1 MISELYVNNY
11 RCFSEHTVYFKTT
24 TIIVGKN
31 NAGKST
37 LIEAL
42 RLISLVANRIK
53 TSRFVYPPKWT
64 NLHKVNLGISPSLEK
79 IEFSSRNVINQYND
93 PPAVIRAKFDNSET
107 IEIRL
112 NDNGEIFAFVRN
124 DSGVVVN
131 SRKEARNLKST
142 SIEILPQIS
151 PLLEEEKGLEESY
164 VKTNVYSSLTSRH
177 FRNQLSYFYNHYN
190 KFKKLSEE
198 TWDGLRIVQLTKASK
213 LINSTD
219 PSLLVQEGGFVTE
232 IGSMGHGLQ
241 MWLQTMWFIARTSNQ
256 SSIVLDE
263 PDVYMHA
270 DLQRKLIRTLK
281 RSHKQVIIA
290 THSLEIMAEVNA
302 DNILVIDRN
311 KNRSHFASDLPEI
324 QKIIYNDIGSIH
336 NLELAKLWSSR
347 KFLMVEGDDISI
359 LKRIQNTVIPIS
371 DSPIDSIPSS
381 DIGGWGGWKYAIG
394 SKFVLK
400 NSGDVP
406 IKIYCLLDSDYHIP
420 PDKDS
425 RLKEAKNNGISLHIW
440 NKKEIENYLIVP
452 QAILRIILKKKPIL
466 IDIINLKKL
475 NEVINNICESL
486 KDELIDDFASE
497 IGKFFRKANR
507 IIDFTNNDKELTY
520 EAKNINRVA
529 RKHVNNNW
537 NKKLNIVPGK
547 KLLRELNKWLAE
559 NHKVSFGT
567 IELSSELQKN
577 EIDNELRI
585 VLINID
591 KVKDINC
598 KI

>member
-11 RCFSEHTVYFKTT
+11 RCFSEHTVSFKAT

-42 RLISLVANRIK
+42 RLVSLVANRIK
-53 TSRFVYPPKWT
+53 TSYFKNPPKWT
-64 NLHKVNLGISPSLEK
+64 NLHKLNLGISPSLER
-79 IEFSSRNVINQYND
+79 IEFSSRNVINQYDD
-93 PPAVIRAKFDNSET
+93 PPAIILAKFENNEI

-112 NDNGEIFAFVRN
+112 NDNGEIFAFVKN
-124 DSGVVVN
+124 ASGIVVK
-131 SRKEARNLKST
+131 SRKEARELKST

-151 PLLEEEKGLEESY
+151 PLLEDEKGLEESY

-177 FRNQLSYFYNHYN
+177 FRNQLSYFYEHFR
-190 KFKKLSEE
+190 KFKKLSEN

-213 LINSTD
+213 IVTTTD
-219 PSLLVQEGGFVTE
+219 PTLLVQEGGFVTE

-241 MWLQTMWFIARTSNQ
+241 MWLQTMWFIARTSTK
-256 SSIVLDE
+256 SAIVLDE

-270 DLQRKLIRTLK
+270 DLQRKLIRTL
-281 RSHKQVIIA
+281 RQSHRQIIIA
-290 THSLEIMAEVNA
+290 THSLEIMAEVDA
-302 DNILVIDRN
+302 DNILIIDRN
-311 KNRSHFASDLPEI
+311 KNKSHFATDIPQI

-359 LKRIQNTVIPIS
+359 LKRIQNTLLPKSI
-371 DSPIDSIPSS
+371 SPIDSIPSS

-400 NSGDVP
+400 NSGDIP

-420 PDKDS
+420 PDKNS
-425 RLKEAKNNGISLHIW
+425 RLKEAKKNGINLHIW

-452 QAILRIILKKKPIL
+452 EAILRVILNKKPTLKGKITLEIL
-466 IDIINLKKL
+466 NKAINDIS
-475 NEVINNICESL
+475 ESL

-497 IGKFFRKANR
+497 IGKFFRSTNK
-507 IIDFTNNDKELTY
+507 IIDFTNNDKELNY
-520 EAKNINRVA
+520 ETKNMNRVA
-529 RKHVNNNW
+529 RNHVKQNW
-537 NKKLNIVPGK
+537 NNKLNIIPGK
-547 KLLRELNKWLAE
+547 KLLKELNKWLAE
-559 NHKVSFGT
+559 DYKINFGT
-567 IELSSELQKN
+567 IELSSELRKEEVDKELKTVIVGID
-577 EIDNELRI
+577 EI
-585 VLINID
+585 
-591 KVKDINC
+591 KDINYVA
-598 KI
+598 